1 MKKLISILLAALTLF
16 ALCGC
21 GGEAGDPVVEIST
34 PQPGASVIEPVP
46 TDVPDFTPEP
56 TEAVTEAPTEAPTA
70 EPTAEPTAAPT
81 EEATAEPTAAAT
93 EQTPGNTPEQTVTSA
108 PAVTTAPTQSGSE
121 PDQAVF
127 DNAVF
132 IGNSIFEGLY
142 RFGIIT
148 HGKFYTKVGLNV
160 NSVMTD
166 HVDGSTVPVI
176 DELKKGTYDKVIILL
191 GTNELGWPSYPT
203 FIQKYSNL
211 LDAVWQRQPG
221 AKIYICG
228 LPPVTKKT
236 DDKNSNGI
244 NNANIRKM
252 NSMLSDL
259 AGERGARYID
269 LPSSLYDSDGC
280 LPAEASSDGIHL
292 NLKYDRLWADHITLK
307 VMGAI

>member
-1 MKKLISILLAALTLF
+1 MKKLICILISALALF
-16 ALCGC
+16 SLCAC
-21 GGEAGDPVVEIST
+21 GGDTHDNIVDIRTPDPD
-34 PQPGASVIEPVP
+34 SVIRPVP
-46 TDVPDFTPEP
+46 SDVPDFTAEP
-56 TEAVTEAPTEAPTA
+56 TEVLTPLPTDAPTQAPTEQATEPA
-70 EPTAEPTAAPT
+70 ETAAPVNT
-81 EEATAEPTAAAT
+81 ESAGTATDVP
-93 EQTPGNTPEQTVTSA
+93 VTSV
-108 PAVTTAPTQSGSE
+108 PSQSTGTE
-121 PDQAVF
+121 PDQSVF

-148 HGKFYTKVGLNV
+148 HGKFFTKVGLNV

-166 HVDGSTVPVI
+166 HADGSTVPVI
-176 DELKKGTYDKVIILL
+176 DELKKGSYDKVIILL

-203 FIQKYSNL
+203 FIQKYGNL

-236 DDKNSNGI
+236 DEKNSNGI

-259 AGERGARYID
+259 ASERGAYYID
-269 LPSSLYDSDGC
+269 VPASLYDDENC

>member
-1 MKKLISILLAALTLF
+1 MKKLICILISALCLFSLF
-16 ALCGC
+16 AC
-21 GGEAGDPVVEIST
+21 GGGKDPDVVVIYT
-34 PQPGASVIEPVP
+34 PQPGSSMIEPVP
-46 TDVPDFTPEP
+46 TDVPDFT
-56 TEAVTEAPTEAPTA
+56 A
-70 EPTAEPTAAPT
+70 EPTQAITDLPTDAPTQAPTDQPENTAAPT
-81 EEATAEPTAAAT
+81 DQPENTAAPNDTDA
-93 EQTPGNTPEQTVTSA
+93 PATSA
-108 PAVTTAPTQSGSE
+108 PTQSSGSE
-121 PDQAVF
+121 PDQSVF
-127 DNAVF
+127 DDAVF

-166 HVDGSTVPVI
+166 HADGSTVPVI
-176 DELKKGTYDKVIILL
+176 DELKKGSYGKVIILL

-203 FIQKYSNL
+203 FIQKYGNL

-236 DDKNSNGI
+236 DEKNSNGI

-252 NSMLSDL
+252 NSMLSEL
-259 AGERGARYID
+259 AAERGAYYID
-269 LPSSLYDSDGC
+269 VPASLYDSESC

-307 VMGAI
+307 VMGVN